1 MPRGD
6 RTGPLGE
13 GPMTGRQLGYG
24 AGYDSPG
31 FTMSLGGR
39 PGARF
44 RGQGAGTGRGFGR
57 GFFRRGRGTDHGY
70 ARRYFHP
77 DQPESAHGVGSVIES
92 LRSEIGDL
100 RDKLNMIIEQLQSNS
115 AKVEK

>member
-31 FTMSLGGR
+31 YTNG
-39 PGARF
+39 PGM
-44 RGQGAGTGRGFGR
+44 GMGR
-57 GFFRRGRGTDHGY
+57 GFFGRGRAFFGGGRGFRFFWNTTDVP
-70 ARRYFHP
+70 AP
-77 DQPESAHGVGSVIES
+77 AESTTQPNDVDMLRTEVEGLKNS
-92 LRSEIGDL
+92 LSSILDR
-100 RDKLNMIIEQLQSNS
+100 LNNLTSKNE
-115 AKVEK
+115 EK

>member
-31 FTMSLGGR
+31 YTKG
-39 PGARF
+39 PGM
-44 RGQGAGTGRGFGR
+44 GMGR
-57 GFFRRGRGTDHGY
+57 GFFGRGRAFFGRGGGGY
-70 ARRYFHP
+70 RFFWNRSDVPAPAEKTAQSY
-77 DQPESAHGVGSVIES
+77 DVDM
-92 LRSEIGDL
+92 LRSEVEGL
-100 RDKLNMIIEQLQSNS
+100 KNSLSAVLDKLNALTSKKNES
-115 AKVEK
+115 

>member
-31 FTMSLGGR
+31 FTKS
-39 PGARF
+39 P
-44 RGQGAGTGRGFGR
+44 GRGMGR
-57 GFFRRGRGTDHGY
+57 GFFNRSRGRNFWRAEGS
-70 ARRYFHP
+70 YFQEDMP
-77 DQPESAHGVGSVIES
+77 VSSQRNDELSSLKSDVQQLKESISSVLDQLKMLKPE
-92 LRSEIGDL
+92 
-100 RDKLNMIIEQLQSNS
+100 K
-115 AKVEK
+115 EK

>member
-31 FTMSLGGR
+31 YTKG
-39 PGARF
+39 PGM
-44 RGQGAGTGRGFGR
+44 GMGR
-57 GFFRRGRGTDHGY
+57 GFFGRGRAFFGRGRGYRFFWNRSDAPAPT
-70 ARRYFHP
+70 
-77 DQPESAHGVGSVIES
+77 ESIREADDLNS
-92 LRSEIGDL
+92 LRSEVEGL
-100 RDKLNMIIEQLQSNS
+100 KSSLSSVLDKLNTLTSKKNES
-115 AKVEK
+115 

>member
-31 FTMSLGGR
+31 YT
-39 PGARF
+39 
-44 RGQGAGTGRGFGR
+44 RGPGRGWGRGIYGRGRGR
-57 GFFRRGRGTDHGY
+57 GFFWAKRAFAQEFLPKT
-70 ARRYFHP
+70 P
-77 DQPESAHGVGSVIES
+77 IMSVELSAIKSEVQDLKNNLASV
-92 LRSEIGDL
+92 LDR
-100 RDKLNMIIEQLQSNS
+100 LNMLAAQ
-115 AKVEK
+115 KEKK

>member
-31 FTMSLGGR
+31 FTKGPGGGLR
-39 PGARF
+39 RGFFGRGA
-44 RGQGAGTGRGFGR
+44 GFGR
-57 GFFRRGRGTDHGY
+57 GYGRGFSNWGWR
-70 ARRYFHP
+70 A
-77 DQPESAHGVGSVIES
+77 PESVENQPDNINQLKSDIQE
-92 LRSEIGDL
+92 
-100 RDKLNMIIEQLQSNS
+100 LQSGMSSLMERLNTLTV
-115 AKVEK
+115 KEEDK